1 MFAAVGTRTHFLA
14 RAKLTLVAVL
24 VLLSLNVLEGSVI
37 AAPPNVASTIGA
49 GPAVTFEGVDGTV
62 FRGLTITPD
71 GTSATITFTTNQAVR
86 AGASYAIAGVTGPV
100 ASVVNTPVV
109 AQPAAGAAP
118 PTARVSIATGA
129 AFTGFVTPLST
140 SHTIR
145 LTGLKSNTV
154 YTANIWID
162 DGAGQQKQSAD
173 VTFHTPKRRIR
184 ITFPKATITDYAQ
197 LIGNPDALWIL
208 NVRWAGGELG
218 TCYPYSG
225 TLCQPGDTGDA
236 DNFNQYFFTN
246 ARNQAVGYLFRE
258 EDFGNALPTSFTV
271 GGDAQAS
278 SWSDSVN
285 PFGFE
290 PTCADPL
297 GCPDDPYVWQVPQ
310 GGASATQTVNVR
322 AEDESFGFKSNVQ
335 VKLEVFYDDLDY
347 AGSKT
352 VTDPIG
358 GKTVVSLFT

>member
-1 MFAAVGTRTHFLA
+1 MFAADGNRTHFRARIRLPFVAALMLLMLTTLA
-14 RAKLTLVAVL
+14 RPA
-24 VLLSLNVLEGSVI
+24 N
-37 AAPPNVASTIGA
+37 AAPPSVVNNVGA
-49 GPAVTFEGVDGTV
+49 GPPVTLGCAVDIPIC
-62 FRGLTITPD
+62 GLTITPD
-71 GTSATITFTTNQAVR
+71 GTSATIAFTTNQAVR
-86 AGASYAIAGVTGPV
+86 AGASYAIAGNTAPV
-100 ASVVNTPVV
+100 AQVVNVSVSARPVT
-109 AQPAAGAAP
+109 GAAP
-118 PTARVSIATGA
+118 TTRAGVVNGA
-129 AFTGFVTPLST
+129 AFTGFVTQLST

-154 YTANIWID
+154 YTANVWID
-162 DGAGQQKQSAD
+162 NGAGQQRQSAD

-197 LIGNPDALWIL
+197 LIGSPNALWIL
-208 NVRWAGGELG
+208 NVKWAGGELG

-225 TLCQPGDTGDA
+225 TVCQDGDTGDA

-246 ARNQAVGYLFRE
+246 AQNQAVGYLFRE

-271 GGDAQAS
+271 GGDVQAS
-278 SWSDSVN
+278 SFYSF
-285 PFGFE
+285 PAFGFE
-290 PTCADPL
+290 PRCADPL

-310 GGASATQTVNVR
+310 GGESATQTVNVR
-322 AEDESFGFKSNVQ
+322 AEDHDFGFKSNVQ

-352 VTDPIG
+352 VTDPVG

>member
-14 RAKLTLVAVL
+14 RVRITLAAAL
-24 VLLSLNVLEGSVI
+24 VLLALVI
-37 AAPPNVASTIGA
+37 QEAPAVAAPPSVASSVGIVGNNDTA
-49 GPAVTFEGVDGTV
+49 FHD
-62 FRGLTITPD
+62 LTITPD
-71 GTSATITFTTNQAVR
+71 GASATITFTTSQAVR
-86 AGASYAIAGVTGPV
+86 AGASYAIAGVTGPL
-100 ASVVNTPVV
+100 ASVVNTPI
-109 AQPAAGAAP
+109 APQPAVDAAP
-118 PTARVSIATGA
+118 TTARASIANGA
-129 AFTGFVTPLST
+129 AFTEPITLPST

-154 YTANIWID
+154 YTATIWIA
-162 DGAGQQKQSAD
+162 DGAGQQTQSTT
-173 VTFHTPKRRIR
+173 VTFHTPKQRIR

-225 TLCQPGDTGDA
+225 TLCQPGDTGNA

-246 ARNQAVGYLFRE
+246 AQNQIVGYLFRE

-271 GGDAQAS
+271 GGDVQAS
-278 SWSDSVN
+278 SWLDSLN
-285 PFGFE
+285 PFSFE
-290 PTCADPL
+290 PRCADPL

-322 AEDESFGFKSNVQ
+322 AEDHNFGFKSTVQ
-335 VKLEVFYDDLDY
+335 VKMEVFYDDLDY

-352 VTDPIG
+352 VTDPVG